1 MSRITKRFEKLKADK
16 RAGLVI
22 YISAGDP
29 NAEVGY
35 EILKGLPAAGAD
47 LIELGMPFT
56 DPMADGPSIQVAGQR
71 ALKAG
76 MTVDGTFDMVRRFR
90 KETGD
95 DDTPIL
101 LMGYYNLV
109 YQRGVERFCKEAAAA
124 GVDGF
129 ILVDLPP
136 EEADELKPHAEA
148 HGLDTVL
155 LTAPTTDDKRLPAV
169 LKYSAG
175 FVYFVSV
182 LGITGTKSATE
193 EAVATHVARIKR
205 HTKLPVGVGFGIRT
219 PEQAAAVARHADAAV
234 VGTAIVDRVK
244 AGLDAQRQAQ
254 ARTRGRRVRR
264 RQGTC
269 RRRAQ
274 RQQAVTFPAVT
285 IRGTGPTVI
294 VGSRSRAHMRVDQ
307 RGGKA
312 CRRSTSKERTGF
324 TPTSSLHWIFSMLK
338 TANPIAGKR
347 SASPTRWARWPAACI
362 SSPRSSLPPS
372 RGRST
377 SARPTCWQRLRRS
390 PRDSPRTCCVTA
402 WTTCGNAT
410 VMRMPPLICRQC
422 WQPASRTCSR

>member
-56 DPMADGPSIQVAGQR
+56 DPMADGPSVQVAGQR

-95 DDTPIL
+95 NDTPIL

-109 YQRGVERFCKEAAAA
+109 YQRGVEKFCKDAATA

-136 EEADELKPHAEA
+136 EEAEALKKHAVPN
-148 HGLDTVL
+148 GLDTIL

-169 LKYSAG
+169 LKFSSG
-175 FVYFVSV
+175 FVYFASV
-182 LGITGTKSATE
+182 LGITGTKSASE
-193 EAVATHVARIKR
+193 ETVRSHVERIKR
-205 HTKLPVGVGFGIRT
+205 HTRLPVGVGFGIKT

-234 VGTAIVDRVK
+234 VGSAIVDQVK
-244 AGLDAQRQAQ
+244 VALDEHGKPKAKLVAGVLDFVKSLAS
-254 ARTRGRRVRR
+254 GVRS
-264 RQGTC
+264 
-269 RRRAQ
+269 
-274 RQQAVTFPAVT
+274 V
-285 IRGTGPTVI
+285 
-294 VGSRSRAHMRVDQ
+294 
-307 RGGKA
+307 
-312 CRRSTSKERTGF
+312 SK
-324 TPTSSLHWIFSMLK
+324 S
-338 TANPIAGKR
+338 
-347 SASPTRWARWPAACI
+347 
-362 SSPRSSLPPS
+362 
-372 RGRST
+372 
-377 SARPTCWQRLRRS
+377 
-390 PRDSPRTCCVTA
+390 
-402 WTTCGNAT
+402 
-410 VMRMPPLICRQC
+410 
-422 WQPASRTCSR
+422 

>member
-1 MSRITKRFEKLKADK
+1 MSRITKRFDKLKADK

-29 NAEVGY
+29 NVEVSY

-76 MTVDGTFDMVRRFR
+76 ITVDATFDMVRRFR
-90 KETGD
+90 KD
-95 DDTPIL
+95 DNDTPIL

-109 YQRGVERFCKEAAAA
+109 YQRGPERFCKDAAAA

-136 EEADELKPHAEA
+136 EEVDELKPHALA

-169 LKYSAG
+169 LKFSSG

-193 EAVATHVARIKR
+193 ETVRSHVERIKR

-244 AGLDAQRQAQ
+244 AGLDAQGKPKPDLA
-254 ARTRGRRVRR
+254 AGVLADVKALAGGVRS
-264 RQGTC
+264 
-269 RRRAQ
+269 
-274 RQQAVTFPAVT
+274 V
-285 IRGTGPTVI
+285 
-294 VGSRSRAHMRVDQ
+294 
-307 RGGKA
+307 
-312 CRRSTSKERTGF
+312 SK
-324 TPTSSLHWIFSMLK
+324 S
-338 TANPIAGKR
+338 
-347 SASPTRWARWPAACI
+347 
-362 SSPRSSLPPS
+362 
-372 RGRST
+372 
-377 SARPTCWQRLRRS
+377 
-390 PRDSPRTCCVTA
+390 
-402 WTTCGNAT
+402 
-410 VMRMPPLICRQC
+410 
-422 WQPASRTCSR
+422 